1 MLCPKKEG
9 YDGRERMPP
18 AATSPYANVRYAGC
32 LDPNH
37 PLWSPTAGYIR
48 QVLSALKGRLVA
60 YSHREVFGCGEP

>member
-37 PLWSPTAGYIR
+37 PLWSPTAGFIR
-48 QVLSALKGRLVA
+48 GKSLV
-60 YSHREVFGCGEP
+60 R